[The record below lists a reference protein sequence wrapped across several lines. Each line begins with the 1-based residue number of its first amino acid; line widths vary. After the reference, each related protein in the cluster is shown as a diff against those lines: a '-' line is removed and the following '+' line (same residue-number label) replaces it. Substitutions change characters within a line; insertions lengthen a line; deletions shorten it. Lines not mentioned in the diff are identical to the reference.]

1 MEEQMNG
8 LAAMGGVQPQIT
20 LEQVVEALMAGTSP
34 DELMAMGVPEALI
47 QEAMMQITK
56 QTQPAPQEAGL
67 AAMRIPQ
74 EGVIQ

>member
-1 MEEQMNG
+1 MEEQG
-8 LAAMGGVQPQIT
+8 LAAMGGAQPQIT
-20 LEQVVEALMAGTSP
+20 LKQVVEALMAGTSP

-47 QEAMMQITK
+47 QQAMMQITQ

>member
-1 MEEQMNG
+1 MEEQG
-8 LAAMGGVQPQIT
+8 LAAMGGVQPQLT
-20 LEQVVEALMAGTSP
+20 LKQVVEALMAGTSP

-47 QEAMMQITK
+47 QQAMMQITQ